1 MHWYLH
7 HRRIFSTA
15 EWKPGQIKRYSN
27 GSCRIIYCGYCNRT
41 LQDAKKHCSQRGNLR
56 WRDERIH
63 LRVDGC
69 GLVVAVDSY
78 ALPLL
83 QDFAETLG
91 ERLRRFPDDL
101 PGEDISDG
109 IHHDFGLLVAV
120 VAYQLGEILKSQKHG
135 HLVAS
140 RRRNQVVQ
148 ALEIDGRQLVDDNR
162 GFEFPLFTE
171 NSLCRGSL

>member
-1 MHWYLH
+1 M
-7 HRRIFSTA
+7 
-15 EWKPGQIKRYSN
+15 Q
-27 GSCRIIYCGYCNRT
+27 
-41 LQDAKKHCSQRGNLR
+41 QDIARCEKHCSQRGNLR

-91 ERLRRFPDDL
+91 ERLRRSPTTC
-101 PGEDISDG
+101 GEDISDG

-162 GFEFPLFTE
+162 GFEFPFTE

>member
-1 MHWYLH
+1 M
-7 HRRIFSTA
+7 RKNIV
-15 EWKPGQIKRYSN
+15 
-27 GSCRIIYCGYCNRT
+27 
-41 LQDAKKHCSQRGNLR
+41 
-56 WRDERIH
+56 DERIH

>member
-1 MHWYLH
+1 M
-7 HRRIFSTA
+7 RKNIVAREEIFDGGMS
-15 EWKPGQIKRYSN
+15 ESI
-27 GSCRIIYCGYCNRT
+27 CV
-41 LQDAKKHCSQRGNLR
+41 LMD
-56 WRDERIH
+56 
-63 LRVDGC
+63 VD
-69 GLVVAVDSY
+69 LSF
-78 ALPLL
+78 L

>member
-1 MHWYLH
+1 M
-7 HRRIFSTA
+7 RKNIVA
-15 EWKPGQIKRYSN
+15 
-27 GSCRIIYCGYCNRT
+27 C
-41 LQDAKKHCSQRGNLR
+41 NLR

-171 NSLCRGSL
+171 NSLCRGSLQESVFSFITICISVNYK

>member
-1 MHWYLH
+1 MKLSF
-7 HRRIFSTA
+7 ICCPQPCALVSSSSKNFL
-15 EWKPGQIKRYSN
+15 
-27 GSCRIIYCGYCNRT
+27 YCGVETRT
-41 LQDAKKHCSQRGNLR
+41 ALQRPRLYRPK
-56 WRDERIH
+56 
-63 LRVDGC
+63 
-69 GLVVAVDSY
+69 

>member
-1 MHWYLH
+1 M
-7 HRRIFSTA
+7 RKNIVAREEIFDGGMS
-15 EWKPGQIKRYSN
+15 ESICVLMDVDLSLRLIVML
-27 GSCRIIYCGYCNRT
+27 CRFCKT
-41 LQDAKKHCSQRGNLR
+41 L
-56 WRDERIH
+56 
-63 LRVDGC
+63 
-69 GLVVAVDSY
+69 
-78 ALPLL
+78 
-83 QDFAETLG
+83 
-91 ERLRRFPDDL
+91 RLRRFPDDL

>member
-1 MHWYLH
+1 M
-7 HRRIFSTA
+7 

-27 GSCRIIYCGYCNRT
+27 GICRIIYCGYCNRT

>member
-1 MHWYLH
+1 MRKNIVAREEIFDGGMSESICVLMDVDLSLRLIVMLCRFCKTLPKRSESVSPFP
-7 HRRIFSTA
+7 RRPARRRYFR
-15 EWKPGQIKRYSN
+15 RYS
-27 GSCRIIYCGYCNRT
+27 S
-41 LQDAKKHCSQRGNLR
+41 
-56 WRDERIH
+56 
-63 LRVDGC
+63 
-69 GLVVAVDSY
+69 
-78 ALPLL
+78 
-83 QDFAETLG
+83 
-91 ERLRRFPDDL
+91 RLWP
-101 PGEDISDG
+101 
-109 IHHDFGLLVAV
+109 LVAV